1 MKRLN
6 GLLKALEHAFFPYRC
21 ACCGEVI
28 AQENEVCESCRMR
41 LPFVT
46 GPICNSC
53 GHSME
58 QCTCGHCKR
67 KFAGICAPFYYEGV
81 VCTGLQRLKF
91 HGDVRVAGFFGA
103 CMAQTVQTRFAGI
116 NFDWVTCVPLSRE
129 RRRERGYN
137 QSERLAQV
145 VASHLGL
152 PMHADALTKIYHN
165 EEQHRLNMQK
175 RRANVLGV
183 YEAKADVVQ
192 GKTILLVDDIATTG
206 STLEECAKVCML
218 EGAQAVYCVTA
229 ALVMLYQKESAVGNE
244 SVSEEHK

>member
-1 MKRLN
+1 MK
-6 GLLKALEHAFFPYRC
+6 C
-21 ACCGEVI
+21 ARVAACVFHLSL
-28 AQENEVCESCRMR
+28 V
-41 LPFVT
+41 PFVILAAIAWNNV
-46 GPICNSC
+46 PV
-53 GHSME
+53 
-58 QCTCGHCKR
+58 
-67 KFAGICAPFYYEGV
+67 GIANES
-81 VCTGLQRLKF
+81 LQESVHRFIMKVSF
-91 HGDVRVAGFFGA
+91 VQGYKMAEIHGDVRVAGFFGA